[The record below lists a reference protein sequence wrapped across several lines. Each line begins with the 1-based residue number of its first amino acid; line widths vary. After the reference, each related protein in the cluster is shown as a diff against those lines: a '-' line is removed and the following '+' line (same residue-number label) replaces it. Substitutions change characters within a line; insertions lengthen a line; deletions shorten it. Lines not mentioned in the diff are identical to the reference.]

1 MRALLVYSCT
11 CRNKS
16 MEVTNMTTR
25 AINDQGPQTRYTV
38 YDGSGI
44 ELGQM
49 TLAEAKEEYGASAHI
64 EINDQNYA
72 TITVE

>member
-1 MRALLVYSCT
+1 MYI
-11 CRNKS
+11 KG
-16 MEVTNMTTR
+16 MEVTNMATK

-38 YDGSGI
+38 YDGAGI

-49 TLAEAKEEYGASAHI
+49 TLAEAQQEYGETAHI

-72 TITVE
+72 TITVERE